1 MVHWA
6 PMVPEKSLVL
16 YKNRPA
22 MVIEGGEKI
31 TLRSMTGETIK
42 VREKDIELL
51 HPGPLQSLKE
61 LEENLEGGDLLG
73 TWELLEENE
82 VPLSE
87 LAELIY
93 GVWNPK
99 TAWAAYKIL
108 EDRLY
113 FTGTIGGVKRR
124 SAEEIAAEKEKR
136 EEKGREAAEREAFLS
151 KLKKLSPLDPSERRF
166 IQDVEALAYGKT
178 DKSKTL
184 RDIGR
189 PETPQEAHKILLA
202 TGYWSAMV
210 NPYPYRF
217 SQSLSS
223 AKIMVNPPSKDE
235 DRVDLTHLN
244 SYAIDNAWSADPDD
258 AVALEGNTLYV
269 HVADPAA
276 VISPDSPADLEA
288 RNRGATLYLPE
299 GTYRMIAEEALP
311 LFALGLS
318 ELSPALTFKIEL
330 SGDFSILSTEILRSW
345 VRVRRLTYQE
355 ADDATN
361 AEGQES
367 SLGALFAVAEG
378 NLNRR
383 LKAGAVSIDFPE
395 VHLGVTET
403 GVTITPIKDYRS
415 AAMVREC
422 MLLAGEGTARWAIR
436 NQVPFPFVAQEVGD
450 LPADPPPG
458 LAGSYQLRR
467 CMRPRRL
474 SPKPGSH
481 GGLGLA
487 EYTQVTSPLRRYTDL
502 VCHQQIRSFL
512 TGKPLLSTE
521 EVLTRLAAGEM
532 AAQASVQ
539 AERASRL
546 HWTLVYLM
554 NRPGS
559 VWEAVVLER
568 KGNRVAV
575 IIPDLA
581 LEAQVAIK
589 TEVQPNDRI
598 SLTLGQIKLPELEVN
613 FVAT

>member
-1 MVHWA
+1 MLHCF

-22 MVIEGGEKI
+22 MVTEGGEKI
-31 TLRSMTGETIK
+31 TLLVAGGETIK

-51 HPGPLQSLKE
+51 HRGPMKSLGE
-61 LEENLEGGDLLG
+61 LEEVLEEGDLVG
-73 TWELLEENE
+73 TWELLDQTE

-87 LAELIY
+87 LAELVY
-93 GVWNPK
+93 GVWNPR
-99 TAWAAYKIL
+99 TAWAAYKL
-108 EDRLY
+108 LRDGLY
-113 FTGTIGGVKRR
+113 FTGTIDGIKRK
-124 SAEEIAAEKEKR
+124 SPEDVAAEKVKR

-151 KLKKLSPLDPSERRF
+151 KLKKLSPILPSEQRF

-184 RDIGR
+184 RDLGR
-189 PETPQEAHKILLA
+189 PETPLEAHRILLA
-202 TGYWSAMV
+202 IGYWSPMV

-223 AKIMVNPPSKDE
+223 AKIVVEAPRKDE
-235 DRVDLTHLN
+235 ERFDLTHLR
-244 SYAIDNAWSADPDD
+244 SFAIDNAWSADPDD

-276 VISPDSPADLEA
+276 VIGPDSPADLEA

-318 ELSPALTFKIEL
+318 EVSPALTFKMDL
-330 SGDFSILSTEILRSW
+330 ADDYSIISTEILRSW

-355 ADDATN
+355 ADEALTP
-361 AEGQES
+361 EGHDP
-367 SLGALFAVAEG
+367 SLAGLFAVADG
-378 NLNRR
+378 NLKRR

-403 GVTITPIKDYRS
+403 GITITPIKDYRS

-450 LPADPPPG
+450 LPTDPLPG

-474 SPKPGSH
+474 SPKPGAH
-481 GGLGLA
+481 GALGLG

-512 TGKPLLSTE
+512 TGKPLLSSE
-521 EVLTRLAAGEM
+521 EVLRRLAAGEM

-539 AERASRL
+539 AERASRS

-554 NRPGS
+554 NHPNS
-559 VWEAVVLER
+559 VWEAVVLDR
-568 KGNRVAV
+568 KGNRATVV
-575 IIPDLA
+575 IPDLA
-581 LEAQVAIK
+581 LETQVAIK
-589 TEVQPNDRI
+589 ADAQPNDRI

-613 FVAT
+613 FRQF